1 MFRRWPPFHLRIQK
15 KRHRG
20 ARKLGCAVISNIK
33 LLKQNTKKKNFYHV
47 FDFLTFQ
54 RLKNSKISI
63 LHSTIKSLNR
73 DIQSGEVDGKE
84 QMLLSS
90 TTFDELDSYF

>member
-1 MFRRWPPFHLRIQK
+1 MF
-15 KRHRG
+15 
-20 ARKLGCAVISNIK
+20 N
-33 LLKQNTKKKNFYHV
+33 
-47 FDFLTFQ
+47 FLTFQ

-90 TTFDELDSYF
+90 TTFETVTSSIKYALF

>member
-1 MFRRWPPFHLRIQK
+1 M
-15 KRHRG
+15 
-20 ARKLGCAVISNIK
+20 
-33 LLKQNTKKKNFYHV
+33 

>member
-1 MFRRWPPFHLRIQK
+1 MRSFQ
-15 KRHRG
+15 
-20 ARKLGCAVISNIK
+20 ISNC
-33 LLKQNTKKKNFYHV
+33 LNRTPKKKNFYHV

-84 QMLLSS
+84 QMLLVLLLMNY
-90 TTFDELDSYF
+90 LDSSSIKYALS